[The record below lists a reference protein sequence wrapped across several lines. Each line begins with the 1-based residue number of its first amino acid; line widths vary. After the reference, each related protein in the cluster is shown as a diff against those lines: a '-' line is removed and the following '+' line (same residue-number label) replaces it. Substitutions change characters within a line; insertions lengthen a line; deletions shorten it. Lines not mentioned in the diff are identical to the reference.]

1 MALCT
6 RCGRQAEPGAEFCS
20 DCGGYSVSAAGGR
33 AVTTPAMAAT
43 ADYLRPFA
51 PEGAVAPA
59 LPDGREMDFWTDP
72 VEHGLGPDDE
82 QGWSA
87 PSPSGLMP
95 DFTSPRGEPPA
106 PAEEGILPA
115 GQMCPTDPA
124 YQSDD
129 TYPPPTASD
138 LGRDGAYLPAQG
150 RSVTLSGEAY
160 TPAGYADPDERRA
173 PGGAATRPY
182 FTDGEQYDPSDTPPP
197 YLADEDRYGPA
208 AQPYLADEDRYGS
221 AADVANA
228 AQPADGERYDA
239 SGAAPPYSAD
249 EDRYGPAAESHMA
262 DEDRYSPSGTA
273 WAYTNADRFA
283 SGAPSQTDPVV
294 PYVAAMRPY
303 PAGTDD
309 PADGTA
315 PWAPADRLGPADA
328 LTGVP
333 AANDYSASFQGQ
345 NWPAEQAD
353 LPLAGLVADAIPAGG
368 SPWGAPP
375 DAAPPSSDRQRLRF
389 RRTAAPTPDADPDGR
404 GFPLAPDAS
413 QSDYRG
419 LPADSAIPADRRLD
433 QRGAPSMVRSARPAD
448 HGRWI
453 TFAAAAIVLVI
464 AGASAAILL
473 ARHDKPH
480 VASGPKPATTSSP
493 RPTSAPTASTADGG
507 LITADPPAASAPHS
521 TAVVAFLTRYFTA
534 INDHDYAAYRRL
546 FSPSLRGGLSPTAFA
561 SGYGSSKDSQ
571 ATLHS
576 ISVPGAGQIVAAV
589 TFTSHQQATAS
600 ATNSSCTDW
609 SISLYLIRQGH
620 SYVIESP
627 PAGYQSTSS
636 PCS

>member
-6 RCGRQAEPGAEFCS
+6 RCGRQAEPGAEFCA
-20 DCGGYSVSAAGGR
+20 DCGGYSVSAAAGR
-33 AVTTPAMAAT
+33 AVTAPAMAAT

-72 VEHGLGPDDE
+72 VEHGVAPDDQ

-95 DFTSPRGEPPA
+95 DFTSPRGEPSV
-106 PAEEGILPA
+106 PAEAGILPA
-115 GQMCPTDPA
+115 GQMYPADTA

-129 TYPPPTASD
+129 TYPPATPSD
-138 LGRDGAYLPAQG
+138 LGRGGTYLPAQG
-150 RSVTLSGEAY
+150 RSVTLSGAAY
-160 TPAGYADPDERRA
+160 SPAGYADPDERRA
-173 PGGAATRPY
+173 SGGRAGPYAA
-182 FTDGEQYDPSDTPPP
+182 DGERYDASDTPQP

-208 AQPYLADEDRYGS
+208 GDDRYGPAGDDRYGPSDAQPY
-221 AADVANA
+221 
-228 AQPADGERYDA
+228 P
-239 SGAAPPYSAD
+239 AD
-249 EDRYGPAAESHMA
+249 EDRYGPADAQPYPA
-262 DEDRYSPSGTA
+262 DEDRYGPADDDRYSPSGTA
-273 WAYTNADRFA
+273 WAYASSDRIA

-303 PAGTDD
+303 PADTDD

-315 PWAPADRLGPADA
+315 PWMPADRLGPADA

-333 AANDYSASFQGQ
+333 AANDSFQGQ
-345 NWPAEQAD
+345 GWSAEQAGLEGGMSD
-353 LPLAGLVADAIPAGG
+353 LPSAGLVADAVPAGG
-368 SPWGAPP
+368 SPWEAPP
-375 DAAPPSSDRQRLRF
+375 DAAPPSSDRQRRRF
-389 RRTAAPTPDADPDGR
+389 RRTGAPTPDADPDG
-404 GFPLAPDAS
+404 
-413 QSDYRG
+413 YRG
-419 LPADSAIPADRRLD
+419 LPADSAIPPAHVGLLPAGPGAAADRRHD
-433 QRGAPSMVRSARPAD
+433 QWQGGAPSTARSARPAD
-448 HGRWI
+448 HGRLI

-473 ARHDKPH
+473 ARHDKPN
-480 VASGPKPATTSSP
+480 VASGPKPGSTSSP
-493 RPTSAPTASTADGG
+493 RPTSAPTASTIGGG
-507 LITADPPAASAPHS
+507 LITADPAAASAPHA
-521 TAVVAFLTRYFTA
+521 TAVVGFLTHYFTA

-627 PAGYQSTSS
+627 PADYQSTSS